1 MRGENGEMQNPIRNQ
16 RQLILQVHCGING
29 ICLLIALICTVAL
42 KFSIGLLGLFSILL
56 PIVGIVS
63 FFVNGNIGKGRKT
76 MKDCYVFGSLASIL
90 SLYLVSQLLFGFIVT
105 NWIWA
110 LLYFII
116 TGAMIVGIGY
126 FIFCGNIQGLSRS
139 LTPITLVAAVV
150 IGLLIAIVIY
160 KYFFCYFFTPGFLL
174 FWSYLFWILD
184 LVLMLFVCLDLRI
197 ILFKGR

>member
-1 MRGENGEMQNPIRNQ
+1 MQNPIRNQ

-29 ICLLIALICTVAL
+29 ICLLITLICTVAL

-56 PIVGIVS
+56 PVVGIVS
-63 FFVNGNIGKGRKT
+63 FFANGNIGKGRKM
-76 MKDCYVFGSLASIL
+76 MKDCYVFGSLSSIL

-126 FIFCGNIQGLSRS
+126 FIFCANIQGLSRS

-174 FWSYLFWILD
+174 FSSYLFWILD

>member
-1 MRGENGEMQNPIRNQ
+1 
-16 RQLILQVHCGING
+16 
-29 ICLLIALICTVAL
+29 
-42 KFSIGLLGLFSILL
+42 
-56 PIVGIVS
+56 
-63 FFVNGNIGKGRKT
+63 
-76 MKDCYVFGSLASIL
+76 MKDCYVFGSLSSIL

-174 FWSYLFWILD
+174 FSSYLFWILD